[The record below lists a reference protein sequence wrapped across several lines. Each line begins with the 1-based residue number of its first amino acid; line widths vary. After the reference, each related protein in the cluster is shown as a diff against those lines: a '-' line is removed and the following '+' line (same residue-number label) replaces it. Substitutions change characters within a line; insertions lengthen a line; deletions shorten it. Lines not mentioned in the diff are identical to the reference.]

1 MDPRTVRAYYCKHP
15 VATWQG
21 TTIAPKPVR
30 TRIVRRIAADPS
42 GTALLLSDTAAV
54 ELWPGVCRVDDGPV
68 DDAALQV
75 TVRTQVPR
83 RTPTSY
89 VFDFSFAGEGLPPTT
104 GALTLAY
111 APSSRGTVETHAA
124 LVLTCDPRSGAG
136 LDTAR
141 LRALGEGFL
150 ANLARAAERRSFA
163 A

>member
-1 MDPRTVRAYYCKHP
+1 MGPE
-15 VATWQG
+15 
-21 TTIAPKPVR
+21 PVR

-42 GTALLLSDTAAV
+42 GTALLLSDAAAV
-54 ELWPGVCRVDDGPV
+54 ELWPGVRRVDHAVDAAPV
-68 DDAALQV
+68 DEAPVDQAGALQV
-75 TVRTQVPR
+75 TVQTQVPR

-89 VFDFSFAGEGLPPTT
+89 VFDFAFAGEGLPPTT

-111 APSSRGTVETHAA
+111 APASRGTVETHAA